1 VSIRTSSPVVEE
13 LAAGRLPPIRSRRF
27 DAVMT
32 RVAVPGLTLFPD
44 DSLHAQDVAT
54 MKVR

>member
-1 VSIRTSSPVVEE
+1 
-13 LAAGRLPPIRSRRF
+13 
-27 DAVMT
+27 MT

-44 DSLHAQDVAT
+44 DSLHGQDVAT